1 MVFFSLR
8 DYDLRKVWRYQK
20 AIRSVNRKMVNT
32 MTKRKRTNNNL
43 HSNTQRTNH
52 WETYVCVNIQ
62 NIMINCNTIYTNW
75 IPIILF
81 ISKSI
86 TLIMQSFLSEFISS
100 NIEKIKHKTN
110 NPNLAT
116 IHHMVVAKTT
126 DRRCIPVSQWIC
138 STPLSGVD
146 GAIVIAIIDHLYPLF
161 HKEPSTVN
169 TKAVGFT
176 SH

>member
-1 MVFFSLR
+1 MTYEKFENTKRQSE
-8 DYDLRKVWRYQK
+8 
-20 AIRSVNRKMVNT
+20 AVNRKMVNT

-86 TLIMQSFLSEFISS
+86 TLVMQSFLSEFISS

-116 IHHMVVAKTT
+116 TSPYGCSENNWSQVYS
-126 DRRCIPVSQWIC
+126 CI
-138 STPLSGVD
+138 
-146 GAIVIAIIDHLYPLF
+146 
-161 HKEPSTVN
+161 TVN
-169 TKAVGFT
+169 MFNSAIWCRRSYGHRHYRSPILLV
-176 SH
+176 S